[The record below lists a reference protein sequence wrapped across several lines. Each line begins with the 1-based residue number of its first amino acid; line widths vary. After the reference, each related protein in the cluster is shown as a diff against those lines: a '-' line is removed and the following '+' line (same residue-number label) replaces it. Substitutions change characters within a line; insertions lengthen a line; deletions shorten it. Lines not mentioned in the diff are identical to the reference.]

1 MSNKATSF
9 RSKLEDFFNPGPS
22 SGGASQKQRMTAD
35 PEDAI
40 DLYNSHT
47 SKFFKANK
55 KTDSYAE

>member
-1 MSNKATSF
+1 MSNNKTTSF

-22 SGGASQKQRMTAD
+22 GTSQKQRMAAD